1 MDKTKEQSMGSNEEC
16 GYLEVVLGPMFSG
29 KSSHLEQLYNKYTRC
44 KVPAVVINHICDAC
58 RYTVDDD
65 LEGIDDCNGN
75 SVTRADTTEKTYMI
89 THEQHRIPCT
99 YVSSLFSVKKETI
112 ESCTVF
118 LINEGQFFAELAVFV
133 QELLE
138 KKKTVIVCGLDG
150 DFKRAKFGQMLDI
163 IPLCDKV
170 TKLTAT
176 CEMCKRPNTPAIFT
190 VRLNSDTRD
199 QVLVGGAEIYKPV
212 CRSCYIKNTI

>member
-1 MDKTKEQSMGSNEEC
+1 
-16 GYLEVVLGPMFSG
+16 MFSG
-29 KSSHLEQLYNKYTRC
+29 KSSYLEQLYNKYTRC
-44 KVPAVVINHICDAC
+44 NVPTVVINHSCDAC
-58 RYTVDDD
+58 RYTVSDSDSDSDD
-65 LEGIDDCNGN
+65 LPLNNKKE
-75 SVTRADTTEKTYMI
+75 TTYMV

-99 YVSSLFSVKKETI
+99 YVSSLFSVKNEVI

-118 LINEGQFFAELAVFV
+118 LINEGQFFAELATFV

-138 KKKTVIVCGLDG
+138 KKKTVVVCGLDG

-176 CEMCKRPNTPAIFT
+176 CEMCKLANCPAIFT
-190 VRLNSDTRD
+190 VRLDSKTRD
-199 QVLVGGAEIYKPV
+199 QVLVGGAETYKPV
-212 CRSCYIKNTI
+212 CRACYVKNTVC

>member
-1 MDKTKEQSMGSNEEC
+1 MGSNKEC

-29 KSSHLEQLYNKYTRC
+29 KSSYLEQLHNKFTRC
-44 KVPAVVINHICDAC
+44 NVPTVVINHSCDAS
-58 RYTVDDD
+58 RYVVSDSDSD
-65 LEGIDDCNGN
+65 SDSNDKCV
-75 SVTRADTTEKTYMI
+75 SVKNKETYMV

-99 YVSSLFSVKKETI
+99 YVSSLFSVQKEVI
-112 ESCTVF
+112 DACTVF
-118 LINEGQFFAELAVFV
+118 LINEGQFFAELATFV

-176 CEMCKRPNTPAIFT
+176 CEMCRLPDCPAIFT
-190 VRLNSDTRD
+190 VRLDSETRD
-199 QVLVGGAEIYKPV
+199 QVLVGGAETYKPV
-212 CRSCYIKNTI
+212 CRACHTKNTV

>member
-1 MDKTKEQSMGSNEEC
+1 MSSEEC

-29 KSSHLEQLYNKYTRC
+29 KSSRLEQLYNKYTRC
-44 KVPAVVINHICDAC
+44 NVPTVVINHSCDAC
-58 RYTVDDD
+58 RYTVLDDSDDD
-65 LEGIDDCNGN
+65 VSQKKE
-75 SVTRADTTEKTYMI
+75 TYMI

-99 YVSSLFSVKKETI
+99 YVSSLFSVKKEVI
-112 ESCTVF
+112 ETCTVF
-118 LINEGQFFAELAVFV
+118 LINEGQFFAELATFV

-170 TKLTAT
+170 TKLSAT
-176 CEMCKRPNTPAIFT
+176 CEMCKRPNHPAIFT
-190 VRLNSDTRD
+190 VRLNSDARD

-212 CRSCYIKNTI
+212 CRACFIKKCGIK